1 MLDRDRRLRI
11 AALVQGAYYVATGAV
26 PLVSMTLFEAITG
39 EKTDD
44 WLVVMVGLLTV
55 AIGLHLVRTIRRRG
69 EPDDVRFLGLASA
82 ASFGAMDLWVWWT
95 GVGSAAYL
103 VDFFVE
109 LALIALWLGA
119 RPAHRP
125 HHPGGTS

>member
-1 MLDRDRRLRI
+1 MPDRDRQARI
-11 AALVQGAYYVATGAV
+11 AALVQGAYYVVTGAV
-26 PLVSMTLFEAITG
+26 PLVSMALFEAITG

-69 EPDDVRFLGLASA
+69 DPGDVRFLGIASA
-82 ASFGAMDLWVWWT
+82 LSFGAMDAWVFWT
-95 GVGSAAYL
+95 GAGSAAYL
-103 VDFFVE
+103 VDLFVE

-119 RPAHRP
+119 RRSR
-125 HHPGGTS
+125 HPGGAS